1 LINELGSRERVLS
14 ILAVLALGF
23 SALLLRSGYL
33 QVVRH
38 GYYSRLS
45 QQNRLRR
52 LMIPAPRGLVYDCNG
67 VLIAQSR
74 PGFDLVLVTVN
85 DWQPSVSKAAGLL
98 GLDSLLLKSSVVSQR
113 KIFPK
118 DPVVLVKDLSPEQVA
133 KVEENIQHLPALR
146 LEVESLRKTE
156 HGSLASHLVGYTS
169 SLGQAE
175 YAKYRDQ
182 GYSYGD
188 YIGKGGLELK
198 YEDYLRGENGW
209 DFIEVDAKG
218 RDLGTVSEAERI
230 EPEPGS
236 NLYLSIDWRLQSLA
250 ESLFT
255 NGMIGAA
262 VAIEPQTGRVLAL
275 VSRPN
280 FDPNLFAAGIRAD
293 DWNRLVND
301 PSYPLWDRAI
311 RSAYPPGSTFKLVT
325 AAAALEDSLIT
336 ETSKM
341 NVPCRGSLMI
351 GNRVFKC
358 WARGGHGSLDLHGAI
373 VNSCDV
379 YFYQLGML
387 LKIKGLSQ
395 WAQRLG
401 FNSQTGI
408 DLPQENSGL
417 IPDDLFYQKRLG
429 RNAKTVGHSA
439 NMSIGQGE
447 VLATPLQLASYYAAL
462 ANGGV
467 WCQPHLLLKAEDFT
481 GKILTGE
488 VISKK
493 KLPLSDATIS
503 VLKQALYG
511 AVNEPGHTG
520 GAARIQGVEVCG
532 KTGTAQNPHGKD
544 HSWFAGF
551 SPLNNSAI
559 AVAVLV
565 ENAGHGSEVAAPMA
579 GKMMQRYLEIKGL
592 LAQPAAASEAAP

>member
-1 LINELGSRERVLS
+1 MANELGSRERVLS
-14 ILAVLALGF
+14 ILALLVLGF
-23 SALLLRSGYL
+23 STLLFRSGYL
-33 QVVRH
+33 QVVKH
-38 GYYSRLS
+38 GHYARLS

-52 LMIPAPRGLVYDCNG
+52 LMIPAPRGLVFDCNG
-67 VLIAQSR
+67 LLIAQSR

-85 DWQPSVSKAAGLL
+85 DWQQSVNKASVLL
-98 GLDSLLLKSSVVSQR
+98 GLDSLLLKSSVISQR

-118 DPVVLVKDLSPEQVA
+118 DPVVLVRALLPEQVA
-133 KVEENIQHLPALR
+133 KVEENILNLPALR

-156 HGSLASHLVGYTS
+156 YGSLASHLVGYTS
-169 SLGQAE
+169 SLGQSE

-198 YEDYLRGENGW
+198 YENYLKGVNGW
-209 DFIEVDAKG
+209 DFIEVDARG

-230 EPEPGS
+230 EPEPGG
-236 NLYLSIDWRLQSLA
+236 NLSLTIDWRLQALA

-255 NGMIGAA
+255 DNMIGAA
-262 VAIEPQTGRVLAL
+262 VAIEPRTGRVLAL

-311 RSAYPPGSTFKLVT
+311 RSAYSPGSTFKVVT
-325 AAAALEDSLIT
+325 AAAALEESLIT
-336 ETSKM
+336 PDQKM
-341 NVPCRGSLMI
+341 KVPCRGSLVI

-358 WARGGHGSLDLHGAI
+358 WKKGGHGSLELHGAI
-373 VNSCDV
+373 VNSCNV

-387 LKIKGLSQ
+387 LKIKGMAKWSEK
-395 WAQRLG
+395 LG
-401 FNSQTGI
+401 LNQETGI

-417 IPDDLFYQKRLG
+417 IPDDAWYQKRLG
-429 RNAKTVGHSA
+429 KYAKTVGHSA

-447 VLATPLQLASYYAAL
+447 VMATPLQMASLYAAL

-467 WCQPHLLLKAEDFT
+467 WCQPHLLMKAEDYT
-481 GKILTGE
+481 GKALTGE
-488 VISKK
+488 VISKRR
-493 KLPLSDATIS
+493 LPLSDGTIA

-520 GAARIQGVEVCG
+520 GAARIYGVKVCG

-544 HSWFAGF
+544 HSWFVGF
-551 SPLNNSAI
+551 APLDDPAI

-579 GKMMQRYLEIKGL
+579 GKIMQRYLEIKGL
-592 LAQPAAASEAAP
+592 LAKPDQETARTQ

>member
-1 LINELGSRERVLS
+1 MVNELGRRERVLS
-14 ILAVLALGF
+14 IMALF
-23 SALLLRSGYL
+23 ALSLFTLLFRSGYL
-33 QVVRH
+33 QVVKH
-38 GYYSRLS
+38 GHYSRLS

-52 LMIPAPRGLVYDCNG
+52 LMIPAPRGLVFDCNG

-85 DWQPSVSKAAGLL
+85 DWQVSVNKAAALL
-98 GLDSLLLKSSVVSQR
+98 GLDSLLLKSSVMAQR

-118 DPVVLVKDLSPEQVA
+118 DPVVLVKDLLPEQVA
-133 KVEENIQHLPALR
+133 RIEENILNLPALR

-169 SLGQAE
+169 SLGQLE
-175 YAKYRDQ
+175 YAKYKDQ

-198 YEDYLRGENGW
+198 YEKYLRGENGS
-209 DFIEVDAKG
+209 DFIEVDARG

-230 EPEPGS
+230 EPDPG
-236 NLYLSIDWRLQSLA
+236 NNIYLTIDWRLEALA

-255 NGMIGAA
+255 EDMIGAA
-262 VAIEPQTGRVLAL
+262 VAIEPRTGRVLAL

-311 RSAYPPGSTFKLVT
+311 RSAYPPGSTFKVVT
-325 AAAALEDSLIT
+325 AAAALEESLIT
-336 ETSKM
+336 PETRMK
-341 NVPCRGSLMI
+341 VPCRGSLVI
-351 GNRVFKC
+351 GNRAFKC
-358 WARGGHGSLDLHGAI
+358 WKKGGHGSLDLHGAI

-387 LKIKGLSQ
+387 LKINGMAKWSQ
-395 WAQRLG
+395 KLG
-401 FNSQTGI
+401 FNQETGI
-408 DLPQENSGL
+408 DLPQENPGL
-417 IPDDLFYQKRLG
+417 IPDDAWYQKRLG
-429 RNAKTVGHSA
+429 KYAKTVGHSA

-447 VLATPLQLASYYAAL
+447 VMATPLQMASLYAAL

-467 WCQPHLLLKAEDFT
+467 WCQPHLLLKAEDYT
-481 GKILTGE
+481 GKVLTGE

-493 KLPLSDATIS
+493 RLPLSDGTVS
-503 VLKQALYG
+503 VIKQALYG
-511 AVNEPGHTG
+511 AVNDSGHTG
-520 GAARIQGVEVCG
+520 GAARIYGVKVCG

-544 HSWFAGF
+544 HSWFVGF
-551 SPLNNSAI
+551 APLDDPSI
-559 AVAVLV
+559 TVAVLV
-565 ENAGHGSEVAAPMA
+565 ENAGHGSEIAAPIA
-579 GKMMQRYLEIKGL
+579 GKIMQRYLEIKGL
-592 LAQPAAASEAAP
+592 MAQPALATARPQ

>member
-1 LINELGSRERVLS
+1 MANELGSRERVLS
-14 ILAVLALGF
+14 ILALLTLGF
-23 SALLLRSGYL
+23 SILLFRSGYL
-33 QVVRH
+33 QVVKH
-38 GYYSRLS
+38 GHYARLS

-52 LMIPAPRGLVYDCNG
+52 LCIPAPRGLVFDCNG

-85 DWQPSVSKAAGLL
+85 DWQASVNKAAGLL
-98 GLDSLLLKSSVVSQR
+98 GLDSLLLKSSVILQR

-118 DPVVLVKDLSPEQVA
+118 DPVVLVRDLMPEQVA
-133 KVEENIQHLPALR
+133 RIEENIQYLPALR
-146 LEVESLRKTE
+146 LEVESLRKAE

-169 SLGQAE
+169 SLGQSE
-175 YAKYRDQ
+175 YARYRER

-198 YEDYLRGENGW
+198 YENYLRGVHGW
-209 DFIEVDAKG
+209 DFIEVDARG

-230 EPEPGS
+230 EPDPGS
-236 NLYLSIDWRLQSLA
+236 NIYLTIDWRLQSLA

-255 NGMIGAA
+255 GDMIGAA

-280 FDPNLFAAGIRAD
+280 FNPNLFAAGIRSD

-311 RSAYPPGSTFKLVT
+311 RSAYPPGSTFKVVT
-325 AAAALEDSLIT
+325 AAAALEESLIT
-336 ETSKM
+336 PEQKM
-341 NVPCRGSLMI
+341 KTPCRGSLAI

-358 WARGGHGSLDLHGAI
+358 WKKGGHGWLGLHGAI

-379 YFYQLGML
+379 YFYQLGIM
-387 LKIKGLSQ
+387 LKIKGLSKWSQ
-395 WAQRLG
+395 NLG
-401 FNSQTGI
+401 FNQETGI
-408 DLPQENSGL
+408 DLPQENPGL
-417 IPDDLFYQKRLG
+417 IPDDAWYQKRLG
-429 RNAKTVGHSA
+429 KNAKTVGRSA

-447 VLATPLQLASYYAAL
+447 VMATPLQMASLYAAL

-481 GKILTGE
+481 GKVLVGE
-488 VISKK
+488 IISRK
-493 KLPLSDATIS
+493 KLPLSDSTVS

-511 AVNEPGHTG
+511 AVNEPGSTG
-520 GAARIQGVEVCG
+520 GASRVWGVKTAG
-532 KTGTAQNPHGKD
+532 KTGTAQNPHGDD
-544 HSWFAGF
+544 HSWFVGF
-551 SPLNNSAI
+551 APLDDPAI

-565 ENAGHGSEVAAPMA
+565 ENAGHGSEIAAPMA
-579 GKMMQRYLEIKGL
+579 GKIMQRYLALKGWL
-592 LAQPAAASEAAP
+592 EKPVIATARPQ

>member
-1 LINELGSRERVLS
+1 LANELGSRERVLS
-14 ILAVLALGF
+14 ILALLALGF
-23 SALLLRSGYL
+23 STLMFRAGYL
-33 QVVRH
+33 QVVKH
-38 GYYSRLS
+38 GHYSRLS

-52 LMIPAPRGLVYDCNG
+52 LMIPAPRGLVFDCNG

-74 PGFDLVLVTVN
+74 PGFDLMLVTIN
-85 DWQPSVSKAAGLL
+85 DWQPSVNKAAGLL

-113 KIFPK
+113 KLFPK
-118 DPVVLVKDLSPEQVA
+118 DPVVLVKDLLPEQVA
-133 KVEENIQHLPALR
+133 RIEENIQYLPALR

-156 HGSLASHLVGYTS
+156 FGSLASHLVGYTS
-169 SLGQAE
+169 SLGQTE

-182 GYSYGD
+182 GYGYGD

-198 YEDYLRGENGW
+198 YENYLRGVNGW
-209 DFIEVDAKG
+209 DFIEVDARG

-230 EPEPGS
+230 EPDPGS
-236 NLYLSIDWRLQSLA
+236 NIYLTIDWRLETLA

-255 NGMIGAA
+255 GGMIGAA

-280 FDPNLFAAGIRAD
+280 FDPNLFAAGIRSD

-311 RSAYPPGSTFKLVT
+311 RSAYPPGSTFKVVT
-325 AAAALEDSLIT
+325 AAAALEESLIT
-336 ETSKM
+336 PDQRMK
-341 NVPCRGSLMI
+341 VPCRGSLVI
-351 GNRVFKC
+351 GNRAFKC
-358 WARGGHGSLDLHGAI
+358 WKKGGHGSLDLHGAM

-387 LKIKGLSQ
+387 LKIKGLAK
-395 WAQRLG
+395 WAQKMG
-401 FNSQTGI
+401 FNQETGI
-408 DLPQENSGL
+408 DLPQENLGL
-417 IPDDLFYQKRLG
+417 IPDDAWYQKRLG
-429 RNAKTVGHSA
+429 KYAKTVGHSA

-447 VLATPLQLASYYAAL
+447 VLATPLQMAALYAAL

-481 GKILTGE
+481 GKLLVGE

-493 KLPLSDATIS
+493 SFPLSDSTVS
-503 VLKQALYG
+503 LLKQALFG
-511 AVNEPGHTG
+511 AVNEPGGTG
-520 GAARIQGVEVCG
+520 GSSRVWGVKTAG
-532 KTGTAQNPHGKD
+532 KTGTAQNSQGND
-544 HSWFAGF
+544 HSWFVGF
-551 SPLNNSAI
+551 APLENPAI

-565 ENAGHGSEVAAPMA
+565 ENAGHGSEIAAPLA
-579 GKMMQRYLEIKGL
+579 GKIMQRYLELKGL
-592 LAQPAAASEAAP
+592 LPQPARAEAVSQ